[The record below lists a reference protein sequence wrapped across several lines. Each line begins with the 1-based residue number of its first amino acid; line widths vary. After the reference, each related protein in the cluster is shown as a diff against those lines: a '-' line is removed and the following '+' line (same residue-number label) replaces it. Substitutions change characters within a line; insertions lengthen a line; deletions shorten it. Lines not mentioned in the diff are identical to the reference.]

1 MGEGCTTCGCRR
13 YLGVGLIFS
22 RGVAT
27 FNDTEEI
34 GLGLG
39 LMTAFMAGRGQVLMT
54 PRYDCPDNVVV
65 LM

>member
-1 MGEGCTTCGCRR
+1 M
-13 YLGVGLIFS
+13 
-22 RGVAT
+22 AT